1 MTETLISINDAC
13 ISPLCCVPS
22 ISVLLFSTRK
32 IFGDVKR
39 KKEKKNWRKKI
50 EIKRN
55 IRPSWKGAGFRR
67 ELLRDPVKSFAN
79 PCKFRFFHRIFFI
92 SPQSY
97 WCFLAFFFFFS
108 FSSRISSLEKPTI
121 SPTQLF
127 YISIKYQPWITN
139 ISRFELTSTTILN
152 SSLPPLSLPLS
163 PRFDWRALTI
173 GDRTKHNERTISKIG
188 YRFIYIENS
197 FPILILSFVHYFNRK
212 KKKKGKKR
220 NRSTF
225 WWNHER
231 GKNIG
236 KWICYTLTNCESGE
250 QSAIVRPGRRGEVV
264 PRLENQI
271 LSPSGSEAGGHQ
283 GIQDGGLTSELDPS
297 GHHLQGADSLL
308 KGEEM
313 TVRK

>member
-1 MTETLISINDAC
+1 MTL
-13 ISPLCCVPS
+13 
-22 ISVLLFSTRK
+22 K
-32 IFGDVKR
+32 GKR
-39 KKEKKNWRKKI
+39 KKKKNWRKKI

-97 WCFLAFFFFFS
+97 WCFLAFFFFS

-173 GDRTKHNERTISKIG
+173 GDRAKHNERTISKIG

-212 KKKKGKKR
+212 KKREKKEIDPHFDGITNGEKTSENGYVTLLPTV
-220 NRSTF
+220 NRAS
-225 WWNHER
+225 N
-231 GKNIG
+231 
-236 KWICYTLTNCESGE
+236 
-250 QSAIVRPGRRGEVV
+250 RPSCDLADAVKLFHDSRTRFF
-264 PRLENQI
+264 PRLDLRLEATRASRTAAWP
-271 LSPSGSEAGGHQ
+271 LSSIPPGTTFREPIPSWKERKWLSGNKRASLCRLPFWV
-283 GIQDGGLTSELDPS
+283 GIDRRRNKERP
-297 GHHLQGADSLL
+297 
-308 KGEEM
+308 
-313 TVRK
+313 

>member
-1 MTETLISINDAC
+1 M
-13 ISPLCCVPS
+13 
-22 ISVLLFSTRK
+22 LF
-32 IFGDVKR
+32 G
-39 KKEKKNWRKKI
+39 
-50 EIKRN
+50 
-55 IRPSWKGAGFRR
+55 
-67 ELLRDPVKSFAN
+67 
-79 PCKFRFFHRIFFI
+79 
-92 SPQSY
+92 
-97 WCFLAFFFFFS
+97 FFFFFS

-152 SSLPPLSLPLS
+152 SSPPPFSLPLS

-173 GDRTKHNERTISKIG
+173 GDRAKHNERTISKIG

-212 KKKKGKKR
+212 KKREKKEIDPHFDGIT
-220 NRSTF
+220 NG
-225 WWNHER
+225 